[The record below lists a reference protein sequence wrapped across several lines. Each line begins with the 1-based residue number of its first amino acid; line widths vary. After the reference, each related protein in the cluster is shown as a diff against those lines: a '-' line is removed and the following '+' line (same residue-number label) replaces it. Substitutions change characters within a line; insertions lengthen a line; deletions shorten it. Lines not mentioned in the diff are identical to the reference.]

1 MRLAILVGVFC
12 LAAWPS
18 SASLIETAPAQ
29 WSWPPFETSAHIA
42 PSSNTMPTVLV
53 SAAQYGAGLTDD
65 LVHDPDGAV
74 VRAAFESALMPAPHS
89 KGTMRVIA
97 DRPRVPIEDVC
108 DALIASAHRHDLPVR
123 FFIRLIWQESKFN
136 PQAVSPVGAQ
146 GVAQF
151 MPQTANDMG
160 LDDPFDPIRAV
171 QASARLLRD
180 LIEQFGNVGLAA
192 AAYNA
197 GPKRIVDWLQ
207 KRVRLP
213 EETRNYVLSITG
225 HAADSWRR
233 TKPGKLALAVPKR
246 APCQADADY
255 AAVVEVPAPPPPPT
269 PKPKPHGKHV
279 VVASHAAKG
288 RGATTQKSERTAKH
302 QPSHSHTR
310 EQIVID
316 VAHHHPGSSP
326 KITIMAAEPGPHK
339 RSAKTAKPSTHGRI
353 RLTSR

>member
-1 MRLAILVGVFC
+1 M
-12 LAAWPS
+12 
-18 SASLIETAPAQ
+18 PA
-29 WSWPPFETSAHIA
+29 
-42 PSSNTMPTVLV
+42 VLL

-65 LVHDPDGAV
+65 LVHDPDGEV
-74 VRAAFESALMPAPHS
+74 VRAAFENALMPAPHP

-97 DRPRVPIEDVC
+97 KRPRVPIEDVC

-160 LDDPFDPIRAV
+160 LDDPFDPISAL

-180 LIEQFGNVGLAA
+180 LVEQFGNVGLAA

-225 HAADSWRR
+225 HAADSWRK
-233 TKPGKLALAVPKR
+233 TKPGKLALVVPKR
-246 APCQADADY
+246 APCQADTDY
-255 AAVVEVPAPPPPPT
+255 AAVVEVPAPPPTPKPK

-288 RGATTQKSERTAKH
+288 HGSTQKSARSAKRQPGRT
-302 QPSHSHTR
+302 HTR
-310 EQIVID
+310 EQVVID
-316 VAHHHPGSSP
+316 VAHHHTGSSP
-326 KITIMAAEPGPHK
+326 KITIMATEPGSRK